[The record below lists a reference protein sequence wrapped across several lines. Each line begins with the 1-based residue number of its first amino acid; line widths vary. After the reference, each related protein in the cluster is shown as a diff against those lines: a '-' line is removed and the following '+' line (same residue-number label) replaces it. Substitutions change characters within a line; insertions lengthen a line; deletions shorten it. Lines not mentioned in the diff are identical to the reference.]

1 VSFAS
6 LATCFGGNGSEVVG
20 MVTELEMLDEAGAN
34 SGQEQLEGNTY
45 TFVSGQDPLE
55 RKGMVASV
63 V

>member
-1 VSFAS
+1 
-6 LATCFGGNGSEVVG
+6 

-34 SGQEQLEGNTY
+34 SGQKRLEGNTY

-55 RKGMVASV
+55 RRERMVSV

>member
-1 VSFAS
+1 
-6 LATCFGGNGSEVVG
+6 